1 VSRRGDNFGLTNT
14 VFSVVWPTGVFA
26 SYLRRI
32 LAFADSSWADDK
44 NYRRSSMA
52 CQQCDLFM
60 ACYPL
65 LQIIALSTTEAELM
79 ALASCCCEIVWAGKL
94 ALD

>member
-44 NYRRSSMA
+44 NDRRVLWLTICSSTMRPFHGV
-52 CQQCDLFM
+52 L
-60 ACYPL
+60 P
-65 LQIIALSTTEAELM
+65 S
-79 ALASCCCEIVWAGKL
+79 LADYCFKHY
-94 ALD
+94 